1 MGNSLPQVNLTRSEA
16 TATTTTAM
24 TTATNGASHPTKLKK
39 SRSLREYTR
48 STSLMNSSTNNSIKR
63 NISLSRPRSMAPSD
77 AEIIDIRAL
86 RCALPLADNPSED
99 GISTTAAT
107 NTNNEGENRL
117 LTQLDYIQSCVRKD
131 KGLFGMMTEN
141 LQSKHIFS
149 NDEPENTHIL
159 DRTPQDFNMD
169 YQSIYLQTPD
179 GEFIH
184 AYWIYHSI
192 EQISTTTTLLY
203 LHGAGGN
210 ISHRLEVVRLFYENL
225 HCNVLIIDYRG
236 FGKSTGSPSELGLY
250 IDAQTGYDY
259 LIYKQKINPDNL
271 IVFGTS
277 LGASVAIQLVSD
289 PLNRAQ
295 VAIFENAF
303 ISVPEI
309 AKYFLTYAKS
319 VIGVTKSIG
328 FIYLFDSLPKVRRIE
343 CPCIYLTGLLD
354 PIIPT
359 WMSSTLYNDTRA
371 ARKRHLFEYPFGKHN
386 DLPIMP
392 EYFENIQSFINEL
405 PRTKSSDG

>member
-1 MGNSLPQVNLTRSEA
+1 MGNTSPQRNSIRSI
-16 TATTTTAM
+16 ATTTTS
-24 TTATNGASHPTKLKK
+24 TNESIQYPKLKK

-48 STSLMNSSTNNSIKR
+48 NTPLINSSKNSNSSRKNTSLI
-63 NISLSRPRSMAPSD
+63 RPRSMAPTD
-77 AEIIDIRAL
+77 AEIFDIRSL
-86 RCALPLADNPSED
+86 RCALPLSDILINDDAS
-99 GISTTAAT
+99 IT
-107 NTNNEGENRL
+107 NKNHENENQL
-117 LTQLDYIQSCVRKD
+117 MKQLDYIHSCVRKD

-141 LQSKHIFS
+141 IQSKHIFS
-149 NDEPENTHIL
+149 NNEPENTHTL
-159 DRTPQDFNMD
+159 ERTPEDFQMD
-169 YQSIYLQTPD
+169 YQSIYLQTLD

-184 AYWIYHSI
+184 AYWIQQSDDI
-192 EQISTTTTLLY
+192 NSTTTLLY

-210 ISHRLEVVRLFYENL
+210 ISHRLEVLRLFYENL
-225 HCNVLIIDYRG
+225 HCNILIIDYRG

-250 IDAQTGYDY
+250 IDAQTAYDY
-259 LIYKQKINPDNL
+259 LIYKQKILPENI

-289 PLNRAQ
+289 PLNRVK

-359 WMSSTLYNDTRA
+359 WMSNTLYNETRS

-392 EYFENIQSFINEL
+392 DYFENIQSFINEL
-405 PRTKSSDG
+405 PLTKPSTEQQSVLR

>member
-1 MGNSLPQVNLTRSEA
+1 
-16 TATTTTAM
+16 
-24 TTATNGASHPTKLKK
+24 
-39 SRSLREYTR
+39 
-48 STSLMNSSTNNSIKR
+48 MNNNC
-63 NISLSRPRSMAPSD
+63 LF
-77 AEIIDIRAL
+77 II
-86 RCALPLADNPSED
+86 
-99 GISTTAAT
+99 
-107 NTNNEGENRL
+107 
-117 LTQLDYIQSCVRKD
+117 
-131 KGLFGMMTEN
+131 
-141 LQSKHIFS
+141 
-149 NDEPENTHIL
+149 
-159 DRTPQDFNMD
+159 
-169 YQSIYLQTPD
+169 IYC
-179 GEFIH
+179 I
-184 AYWIYHSI
+184 
-192 EQISTTTTLLY
+192 
-203 LHGAGGN
+203 
-210 ISHRLEVVRLFYENL
+210 
-225 HCNVLIIDYRG
+225 G
-236 FGKSTGSPSELGLY
+236 FGKSTGSPTELGLY

-259 LIYKQKINPDNL
+259 LIYKQKINPDNI

-289 PLNRAQ
+289 PLNRVQ

-405 PRTKSSDG
+405 PRTKSSDEQEAVLR

>member
-1 MGNSLPQVNLTRSEA
+1 MGNTLPQKNSFRSII
-16 TATTTTAM
+16 TTTT
-24 TTATNGASHPTKLKK
+24 TTNESIEYPKLKK
-39 SRSLREYTR
+39 SRSLRDYTR
-48 STSLMNSSTNNSIKR
+48 HTPLINISKNNSVNRK
-63 NISLSRPRSMAPSD
+63 NISPTRPRSMAPTD
-77 AEIIDIRAL
+77 AEIIDIRSL
-86 RCALPLADNPSED
+86 RCTLPLSDILTHD
-99 GISTTAAT
+99 DISLT
-107 NTNNEGENRL
+107 NKNHENENHL
-117 LTQLDYIQSCVRKD
+117 IKQLDYIYSCVRKD

-149 NDEPENTHIL
+149 NHEPENTHIL
-159 DRTPQDFNMD
+159 ERTPEDFQMD
-169 YQSIYLQTPD
+169 YKSIYLQTFD

-184 AYWIYHSI
+184 AYWIQQSNDI
-192 EQISTTTTLLY
+192 NLTTTLLY

-210 ISHRLEVVRLFYENL
+210 ISHRLEVLRLFYENL
-225 HCNVLIIDYRG
+225 HCNILIIDYRG

-250 IDAQTGYDY
+250 IDAQTAYDY
-259 LIYKQKINPDNL
+259 LIYKQKILPDNI

-289 PLNRAQ
+289 PLNR
-295 VAIFENAF
+295 VKLAIFENAF

-328 FIYLFDSLPKVRRIE
+328 FIYLFDSLSKVRRIE

-359 WMSSTLYNDTRA
+359 WMSNTLYNETRS

-392 EYFENIQSFINEL
+392 DYFDNIQSFINEL
-405 PRTKSSDG
+405 PLTKSSTEQQQQSVLR